1 MTTALTTGVRGTSL
15 EPGEKEGDFVL
26 NMGPQHPS
34 THGVLRVI
42 LKTAGETVVWCDSD
56 IGYLHRGH
64 EKTGENLPYVEFTP
78 YTDRLDYLAAP
89 AMNLAW
95 VEAAEKLL
103 QIQVP
108 ERAQYI
114 RVLIAELSR
123 IASHLLWLGTH
134 AMDCGALTTF
144 LYCFREREMILDLF
158 EAFGGARLTTHI
170 FRIGGLPTGV
180 PENLTEG
187 GLPPGWLAGVED
199 FLKVFPT
206 KLKEYHTLLTKN
218 RIWLRRTKGVGY
230 VSGPDCVAWGLSG
243 PIIRA
248 SGIGYDLRRAQP
260 YEVYDRLDFEV
271 PVYHAGDVYD
281 RYLVR
286 MDEMVQSQ
294 RIIRQCLD
302 QLPDGPTVAE
312 MPKRLKAPAG
322 EIYHAVESPRGEMG
336 FFVVSDGAEVPYR
349 VKVRPASF
357 VNLQALPIMSKDA
370 LIADIVAIIG
380 SIDIVLGEVDH

>member
-1 MTTALTTGVRGTSL
+1 MTSTLSTGVRGTYL
-15 EPGEKEGDFVL
+15 EPGEKEGDFIL

-42 LKTAGETVVWCDSD
+42 LKTEGENIVWCDCD

-114 RVLIAELSR
+114 RVIIAELSR

-134 AMDCGALTTF
+134 AMDIGAVTAF
-144 LYCFREREMILDLF
+144 LYCFREREDILDMF

-170 FRIGGLPTGV
+170 FRV
-180 PENLTEG
+180 G
-187 GLPPGWLAGVED
+187 GLPPGLPGDPADGLPAGWLDQLNAFID
-199 FLKVFPT
+199 KFPK

-218 RIWLRRTKGVGY
+218 RIWLRRTKGVG
-230 VSGPDCVAWGLSG
+230 VISAEECIAWGLSG
-243 PIIRA
+243 PILRG
-248 SGIGYDLRRAQP
+248 SGVAHDLRKKTP
-260 YEVYDRLDFEV
+260 YEVYPRLEFDV
-271 PVYHAGDVYD
+271 PVEHNGDVYD

-286 MDEMVQSQ
+286 MEEMNQSL
-294 RIIRQCLD
+294 RIIRQCVQ
-302 QLPDGPTVAE
+302 QLPGGPVNAE
-312 MPKRLKAPAG
+312 LPKKLKAPPG

-336 FFVVSDGAEVPYR
+336 FYVCSDGGEIPYR

-357 VNLQALPIMSKDA
+357 VNLQALPVMAHNA
-370 LIADIVAIIG
+370 LIADVVAIIG

>member
-1 MTTALTTGVRGTSL
+1 MTTGLSTGVRGTSL
-15 EPGEKEGDFVL
+15 EPGEHEGDFIL

-34 THGVLRVI
+34 THGVLRVV
-42 LKTAGETVVWCDSD
+42 LKTEGENVVWCDSD

-64 EKTGENLPYVEFTP
+64 EKTGENLPYQEFTP

-103 QIQVP
+103 LIQVP
-108 ERAQYI
+108 ERAQYA
-114 RVLIAELSR
+114 RVIIVELSR

-134 AMDCGALTTF
+134 AMDIGALTAF

-158 EAFGGARLTTHI
+158 EAVGGARLTTHI
-170 FRIGGLPTGV
+170 FRL
-180 PENLTEG
+180 G
-187 GLPPGWLAGVED
+187 GLPPGLPGDPPGGLPEGWIAQLEEFV
-199 FLKVFPT
+199 KIFPQ

-218 RIWLRRTKGVGY
+218 RIWLRRTKGIGVI
-230 VSGPDCVAWGLSG
+230 SGPDCVAWGLSG

-248 SGIGYDLRRAQP
+248 SGIGYDLRKKFP
-260 YEVYDRLDFEV
+260 YEVYSRLEFDI
-271 PVYHAGDVYD
+271 PIYHNGDVYD

-286 MDEMVQSQ
+286 MDEMRESL
-294 RIIRQCLD
+294 RIIRQCID
-302 QLPDGPTVAE
+302 QLPDGPGVAE
-312 MPKRLKAPAG
+312 LPKKLKPPAG

-336 FFVVSDGAEVPYR
+336 FYVCSDGSEIPWR

-357 VNLQALPIMSKDA
+357 VNLQALPVMARNA
-370 LIADIVAIIG
+370 LIADLVAIIG